1 MSSSSSSTSSSLVVV
16 VVVAAAAA
24 AAVEAAVVV
33 VAVASGPS
41 KRSYPNPRNSS
52 IRDPGL
58 VEKAWGSKPQ
68 PRHRTLGKARILH
81 PSKKAEPPGGKRNFN
96 NKEILEI
103 RRGVPGLWDHF
114 VAG

>member
-1 MSSSSSSTSSSLVVV
+1 MSSSSSTSSSLVVV
-16 VVVAAAAA
+16 AA
-24 AAVEAAVVV
+24 AAVEAAVVVV

-81 PSKKAEPPGGKRNFN
+81 PSKTAEPPGGKRNFN